1 MPSAQ
6 SIQMEIRNG
15 DKSKRRRRLGL
26 VFKKVKITNCWAW
39 RYQSEVEIKRDQDQY
54 SVDVRSQQVT
64 NNWQVKFGDTLD
76 TCKIFGLT
84 CWYSICV

>member
-15 DKSKRRRRLGL
+15 VKSKSRNHFGL
-26 VFKKVKITNCWAW
+26 IFKKVKITNCWAW
-39 RYQSEVEIKRDQDQY
+39 RYQSEVEINRDQDQY

-64 NNWQVKFGDTLD
+64 NNWQVKFGGSL
-76 TCKIFGLT
+76 
-84 CWYSICV
+84 